1 MFKVDT
7 QSNKLNRV
15 VEIVDSCM
23 GTSKTTNILKWIDN
37 NPNTK
42 FIFVSPLLSEV
53 QEGGRIHRDLN
64 SVVFEVPIDDKGTKS
79 DSFLNLLEQGC
90 NIACTHSLYLCMTEK
105 HLKEIH
111 NQGYTVIIDEEI
123 DIIGGFDK
131 YSDNDLLWL
140 LSKNEISI
148 DEHDGMV
155 SWIGD
160 REGIKPNHKYY
171 DFLKYCNSKSLY
183 STKRSSTMMVTQLP
197 VRLFEVAERVIILTY
212 MFKGNVLDCFL
223 KLKGFECH
231 TFNEV
236 TCTQVDKKHIKNLLT
251 VLPPNKNI
259 INYSLSSTWWLE
271 ANGEQIKQV
280 KSYIESCARKN
291 GMLSND
297 VCWTLPKMRS
307 VKTGNA
313 NKNLVKPKGYTKDSG
328 GNPCYLSANTRAT
341 NDYAHK
347 KMMIHCYNR
356 YPIQSVKAYLQ
367 DYGYPIDNNV
377 FALSEMLQWIWR
389 GCIRKGEPMFVAIG
403 SKRMYN
409 LFVDWLNDEFEGAV

>member
-1 MFKVDT
+1 MFKVET
-7 QSNKLNRV
+7 QTKKLNRL

-23 GTSKTTNILKWIDN
+23 GTAKTTNILKWIDN

-64 SVVFEVPIDDKGTKS
+64 SVVFEVPVDDKGTKS
-79 DSFLNLLEQGC
+79 DSFLKLLEQGC
-90 NIACTHSLYLCMTEK
+90 NIACTHSLYLCMSDK
-105 HLKEIH
+105 HLNEIYK
-111 NQGYTVIIDEEI
+111 QGYTVIIDEEI

-155 SWIGD
+155 TWVGD

-223 KLKGFECH
+223 KLKGFESVA
-231 TFNEV
+231 FKDI
-236 TCTQVDKKHIKNLLT
+236 TCSTIDKVKIKSLLT
-251 VLPPNKNI
+251 VLPPNTKIN
-259 INYSLSSTWWLE
+259 NYSLSSSWWTE
-271 ANGEQIKQV
+271 ANSDQIKHV
-280 KSYIESCARKN
+280 KNYIESSAKKC

-297 VCWTLPKMRS
+297 VCWTLPKSRAIKS
-307 VKTGNA
+307 KGA
-313 NKNLVKPKGYTKDSG
+313 NKVVVKPQGYTKDSN
-328 GNPCYLSANTRAT
+328 GNPCYLSVITRAT

-367 DYGYPIDNNV
+367 DYGNPIDNNV
-377 FALSEMLQWIWR
+377 FALSEMLQWLWR
-389 GCIRKGEPMFVAIG
+389 GCIRKGEPMCVAIG

-409 LFVDWLNDEFEGAV
+409 LFVDWLNDEFETK